1 MRVLAIRHVKIE
13 HLGLIENY
21 LKEKNFEI
29 DYVRVFQNFCKFV
42 FPCHPE
48 DEVRRISFLIF

>member
-1 MRVLAIRHVKIE
+1 MRALAIRHVKIE

-29 DYVRVFQNFCKFV
+29 DYV
-42 FPCHPE
+42 
-48 DEVRRISFLIF
+48 DTS